1 MIVLDIF
8 SDTVCP
14 WCYIGKRRL
23 ERALAARPEVGL
35 QIHWRSFQL
44 NPGMPQEGMER
55 QAYLEAKFGGAQAA
69 SATYARVAAAGEEE
83 GIPFAFDAITRTPNS
98 IASHRL
104 IRYAAGLGLQD
115 AMVQRLFDGY
125 FVEGKDIGDLNVLAV
140 LAEEIGLR
148 DALAFLQSGALT
160 GEIVAEDAQARRIGI
175 QGVPC
180 FIFNHRHVISGA
192 QPPEVFCQLFDLALA
207 EAGQESAE
215 RDKASPSQAAQ

>member
-1 MIVLDIF
+1 MIVLDVF

-35 QIHWRSFQL
+35 EIHWRSFQL
-44 NPGMPQEGMER
+44 NPGMPHEGMER

-83 GIPFAFDAITRTPNS
+83 GIPFAFDSISRTPNS

-104 IRYAAGLGLQD
+104 IRYAAGLGMQD

-125 FVEGKDIGDLNVLAV
+125 FVEGRDIGDLDTLAA

-207 EAGQESAE
+207 EAEKEADQ
-215 RDKASPSQAAQ
+215 RDKMPPSHAAQ